1 MNDIKF
7 LAKANMWP
15 IYTKQDKNN
24 FTVKVGDL
32 LSVGY
37 RLCLVI
43 DIQDEESSRNVLIKW
58 IGDDENYWIKYETL
72 IAITQTKKW
81 DNYDANW

>member
-1 MNDIKF
+1 M
-7 LAKANMWP
+7 
-15 IYTKQDKNN
+15 
-24 FTVKVGDL
+24 

-37 RLCLVI
+37 RPCLVI